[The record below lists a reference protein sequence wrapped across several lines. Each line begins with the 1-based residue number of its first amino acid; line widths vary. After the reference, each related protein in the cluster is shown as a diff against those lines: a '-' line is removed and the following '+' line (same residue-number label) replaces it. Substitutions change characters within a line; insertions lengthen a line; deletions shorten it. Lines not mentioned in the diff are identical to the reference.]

1 VTERRHPRA
10 VPLNEDDRQSSAR
23 RAYNLL
29 REGIRDGSIRRGD
42 RLVEDELTKSLAT
55 SRNAVREALR
65 MLTDEG
71 LISRERRFGTIVV
84 RGLMDV
90 DLSPLLST
98 DHAKWDGVPQ
108 LETQVERVE
117 RRTVPSTP
125 HLRSSLKTDDAELVM
140 VEDLVRVGKTATTL
154 RVGYFPIEDEQD
166 LPAWSGDVP
175 REHWWVLPD
184 HASAFAARFG
194 VEFGSSDT
202 TFEATAADDRSRR
215 LLQLPPTVPILLMKS
230 LLADRDGRPRE
241 LCYFNYPGNLVTVSV
256 NPSASMAYERAAVAL
271 GEYEVATDLVDIAN
285 SDLCTAEQRLA

>member
-1 VTERRHPRA
+1 VQFQ
-10 VPLNEDDRQSSAR
+10 EDDRQSSAR

-90 DLSPLLST
+90 DLSPLLSM
-98 DHAKWDGVPQ
+98 DHAKWDGVAD
-108 LETQVERVE
+108 LDTHVERVE

-140 VEDLVRVGKTATTL
+140 VEDLVRVGVTASTL

-166 LPAWSGDVP
+166 LPVWSDDVP

-184 HASAFAARFG
+184 HTSAFAARFG
-194 VEFGSSDT
+194 AEFGHADT

-230 LLADRDGRPRE
+230 LLVDHRGRPRE

-256 NPSASMAYERAAVAL
+256 NPPASMAYERTAVAV
-271 GEYEVATDLVDIAN
+271 GDYEVAPDLIGMSASELRVP
-285 SDLCTAEQRLA
+285 EQRPA